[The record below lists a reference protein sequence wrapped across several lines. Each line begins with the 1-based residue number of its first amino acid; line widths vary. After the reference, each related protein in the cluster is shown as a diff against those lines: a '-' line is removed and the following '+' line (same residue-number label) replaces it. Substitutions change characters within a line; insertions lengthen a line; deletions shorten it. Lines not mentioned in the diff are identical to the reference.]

1 MAAYISFIVIDSYF
15 SKRREKE
22 ADIIASKITNP
33 EICIKALAK
42 LHYANY
48 MPKGGIFNI
57 ISTHPPL
64 IKRIK
69 HIQKEFNIPEESV
82 NKIMDEAYNEVEEF
96 LKNK

>member
-1 MAAYISFIVIDSYF
+1 
-15 SKRREKE
+15 
-22 ADIIASKITNP
+22 
-33 EICIKALAK
+33 
-42 LHYANY
+42 

-69 HIQKEFNIPEESV
+69 HIQKEFNIPEELV